1 MRLVESPSAVQYFA
15 LVATNANLNRWACSV
30 NLEGSTVWNLSPGSL
45 NPVKGKTVARVFG
58 NCSHV
63 GPEFRNKGAI
73 LPLSQKLE
81 ATRMSELP
89 NEEIEGRLN
98 AQRETLALVVAL
110 LASLDTAPERIWA
123 ELEARF
129 QFQNSQEDRGVLP
142 SSAFSIEAAK
152 MREFKLIA
160 EEARAR
166 NAEWNGRD
174 KPQGAG

>member
-1 MRLVESPSAVQYFA
+1 M
-15 LVATNANLNRWACSV
+15 N
-30 NLEGSTVWNLSPGSL
+30 G
-45 NPVKGKTVARVFG
+45 
-58 NCSHV
+58 V
-63 GPEFRNKGAI
+63 GPLKLDKVSSASTSNSVISTMFARSCPALLCRRASAAQPERAVAGFRNKGAI

-110 LASLDTAPERIWA
+110 LASKDTAPERIWA

-129 QFQNSQEDRGVLP
+129 QFQNSQEDPGVLP
-142 SSAFSIEAAK
+142 SRAFAIEAAK

-160 EEARAR
+160 EEAQAR

-174 KPQGAG
+174 KPQGAS